1 MFCFCLDLPQMSA
14 NVPSM
19 MLKGT
24 VNQMH
29 DFKAVY
35 KQNVRMAK
43 AIKGRK
49 KKSLGLNKCKGSFYR
64 ET

>member
-1 MFCFCLDLPQMSA
+1 MYDFCLDSPQMSA

-19 MLKGT
+19 MRKGI

-29 DFKAVY
+29 DCNTVC
-35 KQNVRMAK
+35 KQNVRVTK
-43 AIKGRK
+43 AIKDRK
-49 KKSLGLNKCKGSFYR
+49 KKSLGLNKCKERFYG